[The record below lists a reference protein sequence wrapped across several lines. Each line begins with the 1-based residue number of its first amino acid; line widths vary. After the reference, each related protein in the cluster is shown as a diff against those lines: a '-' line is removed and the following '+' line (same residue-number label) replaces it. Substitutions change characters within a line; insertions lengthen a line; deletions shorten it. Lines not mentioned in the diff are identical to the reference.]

1 MDCRGQGGLSQNVGI
16 PCGSTFKGHI
26 LRGIRCEDPSY
37 LLYRDIYL
45 DAAQMVR
52 IVMSMPEVDEKRVG
66 AFGGSQGG
74 GLTLACA
81 ALTPGLNR
89 AAAQFPFLCDFKRS
103 WEHGCANCT
112 TSELREYFRRF
123 DPRHQYEN
131 DLFTRLGN
139 IDNQHL
145 AHRIRAEVLMLTG
158 LLDQEGLPEM
168 QFAAYNQIASSK
180 QVLIYPDHGHEELP
194 EGDNEIIQ
202 FFVKMEG

>member
-89 AAAQFPFLCDFKRS
+89 AAAQFPSCVISSAPGSAAVRTVQQVNSESTSGVSIPDINMRTTYS
-103 WEHGCANCT
+103 RDWEILT
-112 TSELREYFRRF
+112 TSIW
-123 DPRHQYEN
+123 H
-131 DLFTRLGN
+131 
-139 IDNQHL
+139 
-145 AHRIRAEVLMLTG
+145 TG
-158 LLDQEGLPEM
+158 
-168 QFAAYNQIASSK
+168 FAQRC
-180 QVLIYPDHGHEELP
+180 LC
-194 EGDNEIIQ
+194 
-202 FFVKMEG
+202 